1 MDSQNIHGIILQLK
15 SITEGIDKIARG
27 VNNPLAVLVP
37 FVGVIV
43 ALVLGVAGIF
53 QDRIRYWLCKP
64 KLRVTFKEPATIITD
79 RNYGNIPHYN
89 FAFKIE
95 NTGKSTLEDAEAL
108 ISNIWQIDENGEKK
122 TVNPLEF
129 NLTWKDH
136 GGTTI
141 PKIPS
146 NTHKFFNFGDI
157 LKPSLLPEGSFCNF
171 PPPASVEFR
180 FTDAGIILKSSED
193 YKIKII
199 FSANNVKPQIKI
211 YKLDIKNKWINNVN
225 NIKEMIS
232 IEER

>member
-1 MDSQNIHGIILQLK
+1 MDSQNIHGIMLQLK
-15 SITEGIDKIARG
+15 SITEGI
-27 VNNPLAVLVP
+27 NNHWAVWVSLA
-37 FVGVIV
+37 GVIMV
-43 ALVLGVAGIF
+43 GVAGIF

-64 KLRVTFKEPATIITD
+64 KLRVTFKESSIITD

-95 NTGKSTLEDAEAL
+95 NTGKSTLENAEAL
-108 ISNIWQIDENGEKK
+108 VSDIDGNREEK
-122 TVNPLEF
+122 VNPVEF

-141 PKIPS
+141 PRIPS
-146 NTHKFFNFGDI
+146 NTYKFFNFGDI
-157 LKPSLLPEGSFCNF
+157 LEPSLLPEGSFCNF

-180 FTDAGIILKSSED
+180 FTDTGIILKSPED

-211 YKLDIKNKWINNVN
+211 YKLKISNKWADKSNNL
-225 NIKEMIS
+225 KEMIS
-232 IEER
+232 IKELRT